1 MTDGNGEAAERY
13 AVACFHAVAYAIDE
27 LAAPATLLAKERA
40 AAEIGALMGVAA
52 HKAIAH
58 IRHPRDI
65 AAAAFA
71 MTAYDV
77 FIVAREAINGQ

>member
-1 MTDGNGEAAERY
+1 MAEVRSSAEHY
-13 AVACFHAVAYAIDE
+13 AVACFHAVADAIDE
-27 LAAPATLLAKERA
+27 LTAPAALLAKERA
-40 AAEIGALMGVAA
+40 AAEIAALIGVAA

-65 AAAAFA
+65 AATAFA

-77 FIVAREAINGQ
+77 FIVARDATNAA